1 MIWETTSVAT
11 MRTGS
16 PQQALIEFLGSIG
29 ISVNRVPYPAHS
41 TVEEG
46 RLLRGDMSGTFTKNL
61 LLKDKR
67 GRLFLIVAEE
77 ARSIDLRKLH
87 AKIGARGRL
96 GFAPPDTVREVL
108 GVEPGALTPLALI
121 HDGNHATTVV
131 LDAKIMNDTQLNFH
145 PLVNTESI
153 GLSPTQLMRFIAA
166 TGHQHIVTELDS

>member
-1 MIWETTSVAT
+1 M
-11 MRTGS
+11 
-16 PQQALIEFLGSIG
+16 L
-29 ISVNRVPYPAHS
+29 
-41 TVEEG
+41 
-46 RLLRGDMSGTFTKNL
+46 GTFTKNL

-67 GRLFLIVAEE
+67 GRLFLVVAEE
-77 ARSIDLRKLH
+77 ARSIDLRTLH

-131 LDAKIMNDTQLNFH
+131 LDARIMNDTQLNFH

-153 GLSPTQLMRFIAA
+153 GLSPAQLMRFIAA
-166 TGHQHIVTELDS
+166 TWPSAHRRGTRQLKLRNSISLSAGVLLRPKISQRGASGLSQ